1 MTVCDLQQLRQ
12 IFMKKIILLTAALS
26 LAGVVT
32 HAQSSSFLPK
42 HLAVLRAGNGQ
53 VRLHLKQSPVFIDE
67 FATDGLNTAPIM
79 TVAIPTNGTDA
90 MFFNGHAATEGMLSR
105 SEDGQFLSFAG
116 YGGVSLLQQ
125 SGTPSLLDIG
135 RAFCTVDAAGHTH
148 TIIYENYA
156 GTEKMNPRGAVT
168 DGQNHFWSCGNASG
182 TAYYDAGSSGGPVI
196 FAGVPDS
203 RQVKIINGT
212 LYTTLNGPDGV
223 FLGVP
228 SGIFSFVDGS
238 GDPAPLPESPKT
250 KLSLVVQADQA
261 YSKIAGFD
269 INPQGTIAYTADAEK
284 GIQKYVKGDSG
295 WKFAYNFSIPQ
306 NIPADAN
313 HETGCFALT
322 VDFSGSAP
330 IVYATTTDGYNGSV
344 NSNRVVRI
352 VDTGATAPV
361 TTVAQATSTDIAFR
375 GIAFTPEA
383 K

>member
-1 MTVCDLQQLRQ
+1 
-12 IFMKKIILLTAALS
+12 MKKIVLLTAALS
-26 LAGVVT
+26 LAGIVS
-32 HAQSSSFLPK
+32 HAQSSSFSPK

-53 VRLHLKQSPVFIDE
+53 VRLHLKQSPIFIDE
-67 FATDGLNTAPIM
+67 FATDGFNAAPIM
-79 TVAIPTNGTDA
+79 TVAIPTNGADA
-90 MFFNGHAATEGMLSR
+90 IFFNGHAATEGMLSR
-105 SEDGQFLSFAG
+105 SEDGQLLSFAG

-135 RAFCTVDAAGHTH
+135 RAFCTVDAEGHTH
-148 TIIYENYA
+148 TIIYENYS
-156 GTEKMNPRGAVT
+156 GTAKMNPRGAVT
-168 DGQNHFWSCGNASG
+168 DGANHFWSCGNASG
-182 TAYYDAGSSGGPVI
+182 TAYYDAGGSAGPVI
-196 FAGVPDS
+196 FAAVPDS

-212 LYTTLNGPDGV
+212 LYTSLNGPDGV

-228 SGIFSFVDGS
+228 SGIFSFVDSS
-238 GDPAPLPESPKT
+238 GDAVPLPESPRT
-250 KLSLVVQADQA
+250 KLSLVVQANPT

-269 INPQGTIAYTADAEK
+269 MNPQGTIAYTADAEK

-313 HETGCFALT
+313 HEAGCFALT
-322 VDFSGSAP
+322 VDFSGSSP
-330 IVYATTTDGYNGSV
+330 IVYATTTEGYNGCV

-352 VDTGATAPV
+352 VDSGATAPV

>member
-1 MTVCDLQQLRQ
+1 
-12 IFMKKIILLTAALS
+12 MKKIVLLTAAVS
-26 LAGVVT
+26 LAGIVT

-53 VRLHLKQSPVFIDE
+53 IRLHLKQSPVFIDE
-67 FATDGLNTAPIM
+67 FAADGLNTTPIM

-105 SEDGQFLSFAG
+105 SQDGQLLSFAG
-116 YGGVSLLQQ
+116 YGGVDLLQQ

-148 TIIYENYA
+148 TIVYENYA
-156 GTEKMNPRGAVT
+156 GTAKMNPRGAVT
-168 DGQNHFWSCGNASG
+168 DGANHFWSCGNASG

-196 FAGVPDS
+196 FAAVPDS

-228 SGIFSFVDGS
+228 SGIFSFVDSS
-238 GDPAPLPESPKT
+238 GDPTPLPESPKT

-306 NIPADAN
+306 NIPAAAN
-313 HETGCFALT
+313 HEAGCFALT
-322 VDFSGSAP
+322 VDFSGSSP
-330 IVYATTTDGYNGSV
+330 IVYATTTEGYNGCV
-344 NSNRVVRI
+344 NSNRVVR
-352 VDTGATAPV
+352 VTDTGATSPV
-361 TTVAQATSTDIAFR
+361 TTVAQATSSDIAFR

>member
-1 MTVCDLQQLRQ
+1 
-12 IFMKKIILLTAALS
+12 MKKIILLTAALS
-26 LAGVVT
+26 LAGFVT
-32 HAQSSSFLPK
+32 QAQSSTFLPK

-53 VRLHLKQSPVFIDE
+53 IRLHLKQSPVFIDE
-67 FATDGLNTAPIM
+67 FATDGFNAAPIM

-90 MFFNGHAATEGMLSR
+90 IFFNGHAATEGMLSR
-105 SEDGQFLSFAG
+105 SEDGQLLSFAG
-116 YGGVSLLQQ
+116 YGGVNLLQQ

-135 RAFCTVDAAGHTH
+135 RAFCTVDTAGHTH

-156 GTEKMNPRGAVT
+156 GIAKMNPRGAVT
-168 DGQNHFWSCGNASG
+168 DGANHFWSCGNSSG
-182 TAYYDAGSSGGPVI
+182 TVYYDAASSGSPVI
-196 FAGVPDS
+196 FAAVPDS

-238 GDPAPLPESPKT
+238 GDAVPLPESPKT
-250 KLSLVVQADQA
+250 KLSLVVQADPT

-269 INPQGTIAYTADAEK
+269 ISPQGTIAYTADAEK

-295 WKFAYNFSIPQ
+295 WKLAYNFSIPQ
-306 NIPADAN
+306 NIPATQN
-313 HETGCFALT
+313 HEAGCFALT

-330 IVYATTTDGYNGSV
+330 IVYATTTEGYNGCV

-352 VDTGATAPV
+352 VDTGASASV